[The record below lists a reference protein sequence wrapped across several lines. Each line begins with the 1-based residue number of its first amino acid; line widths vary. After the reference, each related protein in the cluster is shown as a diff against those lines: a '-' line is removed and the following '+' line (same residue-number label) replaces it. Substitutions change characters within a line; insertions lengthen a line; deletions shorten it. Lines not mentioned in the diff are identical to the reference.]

1 MYESKKRHCPE
12 EGEHR
17 HTVLETGIHTG
28 HPSRQVMEKQLV
40 AKLLINFEDS
50 AYEENGVEYW
60 LARDLQILFGFYAM
74 EKF

>member
-1 MYESKKRHCPE
+1 
-12 EGEHR
+12 
-17 HTVLETGIHTG
+17 
-28 HPSRQVMEKQLV
+28 MEKQLV